1 MTQQAGV
8 GAQVTNTSGSG
19 YENTGKLAR
28 ACERIAGWVENGE
41 INGAALAVAVGSEQV
56 AERYFGEASGGRPAG
71 EETLWPLA
79 SISKLYTAA
88 MIMALVERGELGL
101 AMPVH
106 TVLPEFTGGGKEQV
120 TLRHLLTHTSG
131 MIYESPVMEQRL
143 QDQTPYEELIDEAYL
158 YPLMFEPGTR
168 LSYSDYGLAI
178 AGRVAER
185 VTGVDFNDLVTELV
199 AKPAGLEH
207 TYMRP
212 PQDVRD
218 RLAHVV
224 GPLAY
229 GTEGSMYNSDYA
241 LQLAH
246 PAFGTV
252 TSAGDLLRFGM
263 LFATESPSRIHS
275 RATVRTMTTD
285 QTGGNVPGGIPGFTT
300 LNRPTPWGIAFMLA
314 NPGSAAPEL
323 LSAGSYGH
331 GGASGCTLWIDPLE
345 NVSIAY
351 VSNKHAGTGRLPF
364 TRRWHAVVNGVLA
377 GLTA

>member
-1 MTQQAGV
+1 MGV
-8 GAQVTNTSGSG
+8 VAQVADTSGAG
-19 YENTGKLAR
+19 YDNSGKLASV
-28 ACERIAGWVENGE
+28 CERIAGWVENGE
-41 INGAALAVAVGSEQV
+41 INGTGLAVAVGDEQV
-56 AERYFGEASGGRPAG
+56 AECYFGEATGGRPAA

-79 SISKLYTAA
+79 SISKLYSAA

-143 QDQTPYEELIDEAYL
+143 KDQTPYDELIDEAYL
-158 YPLMFEPGTR
+158 YPLMFEPGAL
-168 LSYSDYGLAI
+168 LSYSDYGIAI

-185 VTGVDFNDLVTELV
+185 VTGVEFNDLVTELV
-199 AKPAGLEH
+199 TEPAGLEH
-207 TYMRP
+207 THMRP
-212 PQDVRD
+212 PRDVRD

-241 LQLAH
+241 LNLAH

-252 TSAGDLLRFGM
+252 TSAGDLLRFGL
-263 LFATESPSRIHS
+263 LFTPESPTRIHS
-275 RATVRTMTTD
+275 RATLRAMTTD
-285 QTGGNVPGGIPGFTT
+285 QTPGNV
-300 LNRPTPWGIAFMLA
+300 PTPWGIAFMLA
-314 NPGSAAPEL
+314 NSGSPAPEL
-323 LSAGSYGH
+323 LSAGSFGH
-331 GGASGCTLWIDPLE
+331 GGATGCTLWTDSLE
-345 NVSIAY
+345 NITIAY

-377 GLTA
+377 GLTG